1 MMSAEDQQPEIK
13 STRNKPGIKHVML
26 IPASQVGYL
35 KLVFCFDIL
44 HFLTLKQG
52 NKLVNEIHYELYRST
67 ATKDRKLSPYQLRND
82 PSTQQTPRQGCGG
95 KPCSSQDCSGR
106 KYLQTLSSSNVQVVK
121 TEEQSVQG
129 SIRETKG
136 EVYFLQTKQPF
147 TPPIQMHFSLPSPTQ
162 ASWYSRSG
170 GRVPAWGQGRPPGP
184 EN

>member
-1 MMSAEDQQPEIK
+1 M
-13 STRNKPGIKHVML
+13 ML

-129 SIRETKG
+129 SIRETK
-136 EVYFLQTKQPF
+136 EKCISCRQSSLS
-147 TPPIQMHFSLPSPTQ
+147 HLPSRCIFPCPAPPRPAGTHALVAGCQ
-162 ASWYSRSG
+162 PG
-170 GRVPAWGQGRPPGP
+170 GRDGHLDRRIESSSFVLLAAVPQDPA
-184 EN
+184 ESV